1 MAGKEGTQADGTGI
15 KDEIHVQLNDKT
27 VQGKSTL
34 PKVTDKPKPTAT
46 KSAWE
51 EYAVQLGLD
60 PNVAAELDRD
70 ALVKW
75 CG

>member
-1 MAGKEGTQADGTGI
+1 MGSKEGTHSDGTGI
-15 KDEIHVQLNDKT
+15 RDEIHVQLNDET

-34 PKVTDKPKPTAT
+34 PQLPEKPKVTAT

-51 EYAVQLGLD
+51 EFAVQLGLD